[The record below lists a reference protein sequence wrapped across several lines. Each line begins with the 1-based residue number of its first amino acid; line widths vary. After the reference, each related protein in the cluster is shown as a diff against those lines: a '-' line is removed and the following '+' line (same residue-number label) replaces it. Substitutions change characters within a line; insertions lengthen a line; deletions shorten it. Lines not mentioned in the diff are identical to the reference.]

1 MGAFD
6 EIASR
11 YRDTSLVQA
20 SAGAKLIELLCIHP
34 ASDILD
40 VGCGTGNLTAEL
52 AKRTVGRVTGI
63 DPSGAMTVEAAR
75 EYADPRITFLTMDGS
90 SMRFDEAFDI
100 VYSNSAFQWFREP
113 ALFLANART
122 ALREGGRIGLQAPAR
137 QDYCPAFIEAVKD
150 CCDDPAIRQVFDG
163 FRSPWFFLE
172 SGEAYRKLFEE
183 AGFRVLF
190 CALEETGSRRT
201 PSQAFDVFCSGAK
214 AGYLDPACF
223 DKQLPEG
230 FEAGFL
236 DGIRRSFEAMAEA
249 DGMFDLMF
257 HRIFVVAER

>member
-1 MGAFD
+1 MGTFD

-11 YRDTSLVQA
+11 YRETSLVQA
-20 SAGAKLIELLCIHP
+20 SAGAKLIELLCIP
-34 ASDILD
+34 ADADILD

-52 AKRTVGRVTGI
+52 AGRTTGRVTGI
-63 DPSGAMTVEAAR
+63 DPSGAMAR
-75 EYADPRITFLTMDGS
+75 EAGRVYADPRIGFLTMDGN
-90 SMRFDEAFDI
+90 SMSFNEEFDI
-100 VYSNSAFQWFREP
+100 LYCNSAFQWFREP
-113 ALFLANART
+113 SRFLANAR
-122 ALREGGRIGLQAPAR
+122 AAIRKGGRIGMQAPAR
-137 QDYCPAFIEAVKD
+137 QDYCPAFIAAVD
-150 CCDDPAIRQVFDG
+150 ACCSDPAIRQVFDG

-214 AGYLDPACF
+214 AGYLDPACYGKPF
-223 DKQLPEG
+223 PEG
-230 FEAGFL
+230 FEAAFL
-236 DGIRRSFEAMAEA
+236 DGVRRSFEAMAEA